1 MISEPLQPLAVDIS
15 MLTTLEKNP
24 RRGEVKAIM
33 RSLER
38 FGQRKPIVALP
49 NGTVIA
55 GNHTLM
61 AARELGWDE
70 IAVTFS
76 DDDPQ
81 TAKAFALA
89 DNRTGDLGT
98 YDEEILAELLVEVS
112 DDPETL
118 LATGYT
124 PDDVEQLLAA
134 LHQPTDDEWGS
145 ALGDL
150 PVGDKQPFQQMT
162 FTLHDHQAEVVREA
176 MDRANMMGSYD
187 TPNENKNGN
196 ALARICET
204 FLTLER

>member
-1 MISEPLQPLAVDIS
+1 MISEPLQPLAVDITT
-15 MLTTLEKNP
+15 LRTLEKNP

-70 IAVTFS
+70 IAVMVT

-81 TAKAFALA
+81 TAKGFALA

-112 DDPETL
+112 DDPELL

-124 PDDVEQLLAA
+124 AEDVDALVHITTPPSLDDLIDDIGS
-134 LHQPTDDEWGS
+134 PTDDD
-145 ALGDL
+145 AL
-150 PVGDKQPFQQMT
+150 
-162 FTLHDHQAEVVREA
+162 ERVVLKVSSELA
-176 MDRANMMGSYD
+176 D
-187 TPNENKNGN
+187 
-196 ALARICET
+196 ALRSEIARIGSHEQAVS
-204 FLTLER
+204 LWLNL

>member
-112 DDPETL
+112 DDPELL
-118 LATGYT
+118 LATGYSEDDIDALLNAKPESEDIGPT
-124 PDDVEQLLAA
+124 EFPEIDPSSLDTEYCCPSCGYEWSGSPRPGKPTHEPDD
-134 LHQPTDDEWGS
+134 
-145 ALGDL
+145 
-150 PVGDKQPFQQMT
+150 
-162 FTLHDHQAEVVREA
+162 
-176 MDRANMMGSYD
+176 
-187 TPNENKNGN
+187 
-196 ALARICET
+196 
-204 FLTLER
+204 

>member
-1 MISEPLQPLAVDIS
+1 MISEPLQPLAVDIT

-112 DDPETL
+112 DDPELL

-124 PDDVEQLLAA
+124 EADLREMVGEVEVPNF
-134 LHQPTDDEWGS
+134 QPTDEDQPRLDQRQATQCPDCGFEWRAGPK
-145 ALGDL
+145 GEIE
-150 PVGDKQPFQQMT
+150 PV
-162 FTLHDHQAEVVREA
+162 
-176 MDRANMMGSYD
+176 
-187 TPNENKNGN
+187 
-196 ALARICET
+196 
-204 FLTLER
+204 